1 MILLLL
7 ISMWSCISCV
17 SRDDLIR
24 QYFEL
29 GFSNLLIRCFLSGV
43 HGIIIS
49 PSTLKRSLR
58 RQHLRR
64 RRPYTNLR
72 VVGDLLLVS
81 VN

>member
-1 MILLLL
+1 MLKKYTVILLLL
-7 ISMWSCISCV
+7 ISMWSCVSCV

-29 GFSNLLIRCFLSGV
+29 GFSNLLILCFLSGV
-43 HGIIIS
+43 HGILIS
-49 PSTLKRSLR
+49 
-58 RQHLRR
+58 HLRR

-81 VN
+81 AN